1 MQVCVA
7 LASKTRLGFRCRG
20 LQELRGRVDAA
31 STGTHRRGGALCT
44 KSLVNVDVSPSVIL
58 GVTFLVGGVGLI
70 QLRAVRPQIS
80 KDKDIVFSS
89 VALLCGGILVFQGWR
104 LDPLLLF
111 GQLLTAGV
119 AASFA
124 LEALSLRSRYEG
136 DAAAE
141 LQEQLRSRRGP
152 TSRPQ
157 PLPPPTSRS
166 FGEWD
171 DRYPEEFED
180 DAEYYA
186 GSSSGYD
193 DRYGV
198 AYEEEEEDEDEYRY
212 PGEVDSR
219 YSEDWGRPSVRKPR
233 KKGDANIME
242 LVDDWEL

>member
-1 MQVCVA
+1 MLVG
-7 LASKTRLGFRCRG
+7 LSSKRRLGFRCRG
-20 LQELRGRVDAA
+20 MRELRRRVDAA
-31 STGTHRRGGALCT
+31 STGTRRRGGALCT
-44 KSLVNVDVSPSVIL
+44 KSLVNVDISPSVIL

-70 QLRAVRPQIS
+70 QLRAIRPQIS

-124 LEALSLRSRYEG
+124 LEALSLRSRYES

-141 LQEQLRSRRGP
+141 LREQLRGRRGP
-152 TSRPQ
+152 SSRPQ

-180 DAEYYA
+180 DAGYYA

-193 DRYGV
+193 DRYEM
-198 AYEEEEEDEDEYRY
+198 AYEEEDDEDEYRY

-219 YSEDWGRPSVRKPR
+219 DKEDWGRPSVRKPR
-233 KKGDANIME
+233 RKGDANIME
-242 LVDDWEL
+242 LVDDWDL

>member
-1 MQVCVA
+1 M
-7 LASKTRLGFRCRG
+7 
-20 LQELRGRVDAA
+20 DAA
-31 STGTHRRGGALCT
+31 STATARRGGALCT

-80 KDKDIVFSS
+80 KDTDIVFSS

-136 DAAAE
+136 DAAEE
-141 LQEQLRSRRGP
+141 LREQLRSRRGP
-152 TSRPQ
+152 SSRPQ

-166 FGEWD
+166 FEEWD
-171 DRYPEEFED
+171 DRYPEEFDDED
-180 DAEYYA
+180 AAYYA
-186 GSSSGYD
+186 GGSSSYDAGY
-193 DRYGV
+193 GME
-198 AYEEEEEDEDEYRY
+198 YEDEDEDEYRY
-212 PGEVDSR
+212 PGDSDSR
-219 YSEDWGRPSVRKPR
+219 YSDGDWGRPSAQKPR
-233 KKGDANIME
+233 KKGDANIVE